1 MWCHWPVPVAT
12 VAARLPAGLERDLF
26 DGTAWV
32 GLVPFEMRDLRV
44 VVAGRRLPPIPTTA
58 DFAEVNVR
66 TYVRGPMGPG
76 VWFDSLDAS
85 SWLGT
90 AVARLAW
97 SLPYL
102 PSRIASNAHEGPG
115 RRRWD
120 IRRRNGVTGRVVAE
134 VGEPLADPTG
144 LDRFLTER
152 DALYTRAWRSERRI
166 VWGPVTHVPW
176 SLRSCEPIELDAGI
190 VRAAGYPVDDR
201 PPHVVASDSVTV
213 RIGLPR
219 LLVTRP

>member
-1 MWCHWPVPVAT
+1 MWCHWPVAAAS
-12 VAARLPAGLERDLF
+12 VAARLPPGLEPDLY

-44 VVAGRRLPPIPTTA
+44 VIGGRRLPPIPTTS
-58 DFAEVNVR
+58 DFSEVNVR
-66 TYVRGPMGPG
+66 TYVRGPRGPG

-90 AVARLAW
+90 AVARAAW

-102 PSRIASNAHEGPG
+102 PSTIAAETAGDE
-115 RRRWD
+115 RRWD

-134 VGEPLADPTG
+134 VGERSEHPTE

-152 DALYTRAWRSERRI
+152 YALYARAWTSRRRI
-166 VWGPVTHVPW
+166 LWGPVAHAPW
-176 SLRSCEPIELDAGI
+176 SLRHSVASDVDAGI
-190 VRAAGYPVDDR
+190 VRAAGYAVDDH
-201 PPHVVASDSVTV
+201 PPHVLAGDAVDV

-219 LLVTRP
+219 LIVTRS